1 MAQKKETK
9 DYDQAVVDFGKAVE
23 AMNAKRYDEARKLF
37 TSLIGAVQ
45 DEPVLVERSRMYLSV
60 CDKMTATVETPGTG
74 MEDLYYQAVMGMNSG
89 DTEGAIRLLDQA
101 LQHDPTSVKVLY
113 ARASAWALSGNA
125 DSAVRDLRQAIA
137 GDPTIRFQAVND
149 ADFERIREEPAF
161 IDIIEPTTTG
171 A

>member
-23 AMNAKRYDEARKLF
+23 AINAARYDEARKLF
-37 TSLIGAVQ
+37 TALIESVH
-45 DEPVLVERSRMYLSV
+45 DEPGLVERSRMYLSV
-60 CDKMTATVETPGTG
+60 CDKRTAKVDAPGTG
-74 MEDLYYQAVMGMNSG
+74 FDDIYHQAVMAMNSV
-89 DTEGAIRLLDQA
+89 DTEGSIRLLDQA
-101 LQHDPTSVKVLY
+101 LQHDPTSVRVLY
-113 ARASAWALSGNA
+113 ARSSAWALSGNA
-125 DSAVRDLRQAIA
+125 ESAVSDLRQAIA